1 MAWLRPI
8 LPTAEGLTVFRWGL
22 VGYGLL
28 SVAVFNTGLLV
39 AVSQPGRLIV
49 PLVSAVV
56 ADLIVALLAAQIL
69 GYEASVLGLVAGATV
84 LLASSTVQVISFLK
98 TPAYSLY

>member
-1 MAWLRPI
+1 M
-8 LPTAEGLTVFRWGL
+8 
-22 VGYGLL
+22 
-28 SVAVFNTGLLV
+28 
-39 AVSQPGRLIV
+39 

-56 ADLIVALLAAQIL
+56 ADLVVALLAAQSL

-84 LLASSTVQVISFLK
+84 LLACSTVQVISFLK